1 MSGHKYQVEFLP
13 YREGPW
19 SNSDGF
25 VSEFFVF
32 IGDAMQ
38 RAEQLVR
45 DSLAEEAEVLRVGRR
60 LSVARFSDSKEGGT
74 L

>member
-45 DSLAEEAEVLRVGRR
+45 DSLAEEAEV
-60 LSVARFSDSKEGGT
+60 SVSYTHLT
-74 L
+74 LPTILLV